1 MDKLVNR
8 VTVVQGT
15 GRTRAAKTVYDANAK
30 AEDFPTIAIDPIVRS
45 VTVIEGGEPR
55 VATTIHKS
63 LHWSDRKGG
72 IQFDESL
79 LRRFLKADMIRAQE
93 TYKQHLESATHDKSM
108 WWLDL
113 PANMVRAFL
122 KADHQVRKSKRS
134 QDLEVAVKD
143 MQSDLRDLAND
154 VQAAAYDARAD
165 IKGKASETKA
175 KVKGN

>member
-8 VTVVQGT
+8 VTVVQGS
-15 GRTRAAKTVYDANAK
+15 GKTRAAKTVYDARDD
-30 AEDFPTIAIDPIVRS
+30 DFPTIPIDPIVRS
-45 VTVIEGGEPR
+45 VTVVEGGDTR
-55 VATTIHKS
+55 VARTVHKS
-63 LHWSDRKGG
+63 PQWAERKGG
-72 IQFDESL
+72 VQFDESL

-122 KADHQVRKSKRS
+122 KADHQVRKSQRS

-154 VQAAAYDARAD
+154 VQAAAYDAKAD
-165 IKGKASETKA
+165 IKGRASETKA